1 MTAIVQPIAS
11 GGGAAANA
19 QNVRGSTVGLAP
31 GATQTLCSVVA
42 GTRKIRGFVVHASV
56 DCEAWIELDSV
67 PMEGFRSR
75 GNRVDKAYLVLPN
88 PEPVSA
94 PVMIALLVQNTG
106 GVAGDY
112 EGTLFAE

>member
-1 MTAIVQPIAS
+1 MTAIVQPVAS

-42 GTRKIRGFVVHASV
+42 GTRKIRGLVVFATA
-56 DCEAWIELDSV
+56 DCEAWIEIDTV
-67 PMEGFRSR
+67 PMDGFRSR

-94 PVMIALLVQNTG
+94 TALIALKVQNTG
-106 GVAGDY
+106 IVSGDY